1 MRAIGA
7 LIVMCVAI
15 AVLKLAVLALL
26 IILGIWLLAATIR
39 HPRETLG
46 FMLMLATMSLIETH
60 PWIALVGFVATAL
73 AAAAGK

>member
-7 LIVMCVAI
+7 LIVMCVAM

-26 IILGIWLLAATIR
+26 IILGIWLLAAAIR

-60 PWIALVGFVATAL
+60 PWIALAGFVATAL
-73 AAAAGK
+73 TAAAGK